1 MKTKGIILAGGS
13 GTRLYPIT
21 AIVSKQLQM
30 IYDKPMIYYPLA
42 TLMLSVIKDILVI
55 STPKDTPNFELLLG
69 DGSQWGLNI
78 QYIVQ
83 HEPKGIAEAFIY
95 GEEFIGKGQVCLI
108 LGDNL
113 FYGKLRFL
121 FRAIENNTGG
131 TVFGYRVKN
140 PQQYGVVEF
149 GKDDSGNINSGNNI
163 SGNNNSENNIS
174 GNNISGN
181 NIVISIEEKP
191 ANPKSNY
198 AIPGLYIFDNEVIE
212 ISKNLTPGPRGE
224 LEITDVQKV
233 YLGRGKLNVEI
244 MGRGIAWLDTG
255 TPESL
260 MEASTFIHAIE
271 KRQGRKIACLEEIAL
286 EKGFLSKQQYLDTV
300 NNLPNCT
307 YKDYCLEVF
316 NEFFM

>member
-42 TLMLSVIKDILVI
+42 TLMLAGIKDILLI

-69 DGSQWGLNI
+69 DGTQWGLNI
-78 QYIVQ
+78 QYKVQ
-83 HEPKGIAEAFIY
+83 RQPNGIAEAFIY
-95 GEEFIGKGQVCLI
+95 GEEFIGTSQVCLI

-121 FRAIENNTGG
+121 FNAIENNPGG
-131 TVFGYRVKN
+131 TVFGYRVNN
-140 PQQYGVVEF
+140 PQEYGVVEF
-149 GKDDSGNINSGNNI
+149 GKDNK
-163 SGNNNSENNIS
+163 
-174 GNNISGN
+174 
-181 NIVISIEEKP
+181 VISIEEKP
-191 ANPKSNY
+191 KNPKSNY

-212 ISKNLTPGPRGE
+212 ISKNLNPSSRGE

-233 YLGRGKLNVEI
+233 YLKNGKLNVET

-260 MEASTFIHAIE
+260 MEACTFIHAIE
-271 KRQGRKIACLEEIAL
+271 KRQGQKIACLEEIAL
-286 EKGFLSKQQYLDTV
+286 QKGFLSKQQYLDTV
-300 NNLPNCT
+300 NELPNCA
-307 YKDYCLEVF
+307 YKDYCLGVY
-316 NEFFM
+316 NEYFK

>member
-42 TLMLSVIKDILVI
+42 TLMLAGIKDILVI

-78 QYIVQ
+78 QYKVQ
-83 HEPKGIAEAFIY
+83 HQPKGIAEAFIY
-95 GEEFIGKGQVCLI
+95 GEEFIGDGQVCLI

-113 FYGKLRFL
+113 FYGKLNFL
-121 FRAIENNTGG
+121 FNAIANNDGG

-140 PQQYGVVEF
+140 PREYGVVEF
-149 GKDDSGNINSGNNI
+149 GDINSDDINSGNNK
-163 SGNNNSENNIS
+163 
-174 GNNISGN
+174 
-181 NIVISIEEKP
+181 VISIEEKP
-191 ANPKSNY
+191 VNPKSNY

-212 ISKNLTPGPRGE
+212 ISKNLKPGPRGE
-224 LEITDVQKV
+224 LEITDVQKE
-233 YLGRGKLNVEI
+233 YLRKGKLNVEI

-260 MEASTFIHAIE
+260 MEAGTFIHAIE
-271 KRQGRKIACLEEIAL
+271 KRQGQKIACLEEIAL
-286 EKGFLSKQQYLDTV
+286 EKGFLSKTQYLDTV

-307 YKDYCLEVF
+307 YKDYCLDVYE
-316 NEFFM
+316 EHSK